1 MASMNKRTRLACL
14 VLAALAGVAPGVGF
28 AMQAGQALAQAKAC
42 MGCHQVDSKRVGPPL
57 REIAGR
63 YGGQDESA
71 ALAYLANTI
80 REGGRGRWG
89 AIPMPAQPHVSPAEA
104 EDLARWILSLRP
116 GTP

>member
-1 MASMNKRTRLACL
+1 MNKRARMACL
-14 VLAALAGVAPGVGF
+14 VLTLLVVVAPGAGF

-42 MGCHQVDSKRVGPPL
+42 MGCHQVDAKRVGPPL

-71 ALAYLANTI
+71 ALAYLASTI
-80 REGGRGRWG
+80 RAGGRGRWG

-104 EDLARWILSLRP
+104 EDLARWILSLQS